1 MKTIQMGKHTYRRLS
16 NEEALQKYGTSF
28 VFVGNPPP
36 RPAEAPAVETL
47 KLAENP
53 KQNMEGNKQ

>member
-1 MKTIQMGKHTYRRLS
+1 MKTTKVGRVTFHTLT

>member
-1 MKTIQMGKHTYRRLS
+1 MKTTKVGRVTFHTLT

-36 RPAEAPAVETL
+36 RPAEAQAVETL
-47 KLAENP
+47 KPAENP